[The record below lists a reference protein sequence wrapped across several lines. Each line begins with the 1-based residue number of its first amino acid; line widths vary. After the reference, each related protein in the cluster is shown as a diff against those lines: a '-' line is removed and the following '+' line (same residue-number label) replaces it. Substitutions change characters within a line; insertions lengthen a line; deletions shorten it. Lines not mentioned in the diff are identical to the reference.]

1 MSSKTGSDLFIVDN
15 SDEEW
20 KVLNG
25 LASRGWLE
33 REDAL
38 HAFKAW
44 MGYGKL
50 GSVIEDTVRSLVNG
64 LSRQGRLEAE
74 GSMIRRVGGA

>member
-44 MGYGKL
+44 LPHKHAHHEAHSNFAYRIRPSRRPGPQSCL
-50 GSVIEDTVRSLVNG
+50 GR
-64 LSRQGRLEAE
+64 A
-74 GSMIRRVGGA
+74 MP